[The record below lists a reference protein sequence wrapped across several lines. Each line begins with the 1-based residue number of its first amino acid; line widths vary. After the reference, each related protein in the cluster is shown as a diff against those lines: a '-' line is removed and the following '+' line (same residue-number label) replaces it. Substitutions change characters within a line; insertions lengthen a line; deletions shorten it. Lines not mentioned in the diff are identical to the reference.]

1 MSKKQSMKY
10 LSLFPK
16 EKSQWKRL
24 IIRWSAIC
32 LFLLSAFY
40 YMTRTPGSSYSG
52 PLKPLSQEEKQI
64 RDNLE
69 KHVKVLSDTIGER
82 NIHFFEQLQASKD
95 YISAELGK
103 SGFTISYQKYI
114 VEGKT
119 VENIEAELLG
129 KAVPDE
135 IIVIGAH
142 YDSVPFCPG
151 ANDNAS
157 GVAALLET
165 ARILA
170 GKKFAK
176 TLRFVAFTNEE
187 PPYFQTKNMGSRV
200 YAARSRQ
207 RGEKIVAMLSLE
219 TIGSYSDEKGSQIY
233 PPPFSFY
240 YPDTGNFI
248 GFVSNL
254 GSRELMFDMINT
266 FRKNAG
272 LPSEGIAAP
281 RWIPG
286 IGWSDHWAFWKEGYK
301 AVMLTDTAPFRY
313 AFYHTPQDTR
323 EKLDYDRMARVVNGV
338 VRVVSDLSDKAG
350 KN

>member
-1 MSKKQSMKY
+1 MKY

-16 EKSQWKRL
+16 DRAQWKYL
-24 IIRWSAIC
+24 IIRWSTIC
-32 LFLLSAFY
+32 LLLLGAFY
-40 YMTRTPGSSYSG
+40 YMTRTPGNSYPG
-52 PLKPLSQEEKQI
+52 PLKPLSQEEKQV
-64 RDNLE
+64 RNNLE

-82 NIHFFEQLQASKD
+82 NIRSFKQLKASKD
-95 YISAELGK
+95 YISAALGQ
-103 SGFTISYQKYI
+103 SGYTVSYQEYV

-119 VENIEAELLG
+119 VENIEGELSG
-129 KAVPDE
+129 TSSPDE
-135 IIVIGAH
+135 IVVIGAH
-142 YDSVPFCPG
+142 YDSVPLCPG

-170 GKKFAK
+170 GGKFAK
-176 TLRFVAFTNEE
+176 TLRFVAFVNEE
-187 PPYFQTKNMGSRV
+187 PPYFQTKNMGSRI
-200 YAARSRQ
+200 YAARARQ
-207 RGEKIVAMLSLE
+207 RGEKITAMASLE
-219 TIGSYSDEKGSQIY
+219 TIGFYSDEKGSQNY
-233 PPPFSFY
+233 PPPFNFY

-248 GFVSNL
+248 GFVSDP

-266 FRKNAG
+266 FRKNTG

-313 AFYHTPQDTR
+313 AYYHTPQDTW
-323 EKLDYDRMARVVNGV
+323 EKLDYDRMARVVSGV
-338 VRVVSDLSDKAG
+338 VKVISDLSG
-350 KN
+350 KGG